1 MVNYHLEYAML
12 PPIRQRLKSILAKE
26 KIEKHTIIETQLK
39 DLIAE
44 DSLNVSTQ
52 LLSELSGDA
61 NIADNEHLK
70 CLYTIDG
77 LNHTKIKALIA
88 KRLKVKLYN
97 KNVGDAID
105 SLVYPYCRRLYLSYL
120 HAAEQQFEQG
130 TTHLLKHDELVFLLC
145 RAINAAFTMLM
156 WRYFDD
162 QPAPVD
168 TWKQVNKLFRY
179 AENSTLLND
188 RIVLFQQE
196 DKVTDFSSLYV
207 AGLMLSTMQKG
218 NYSASEIHIVSTIL
232 FTWAQGAMLDKAY
245 QPNKY
250 QFAVDLDLDKGAER
264 IRKFDPK
271 ADYRFW
277 RTEYIVD
284 KVDVFL
290 KAVTTNTL
298 PKDSEMRG
306 FGSVRV
312 LIKLFKKLQQDW
324 SADHY
329 KRQRRGSTRIKTESQ
344 LHVINGL
351 EQVYQQLTHHVKQ
364 QVSGGLSNYDVRES
378 TYSKMLDSHTRSM
391 ILGVDEWVVVDESVT
406 GFGVDLGKN
415 PSAWIDVG
423 KLIGCKHTVTNNQ
436 YFVAEIKSV
445 KKQKNGAYR
454 AGVKLI
460 STQCI
465 PLHLYRLDQSE
476 AELSKG
482 FYLDNEHN
490 DVDMNK
496 FSCLWVPA
504 KKGAE
509 NSKPTLIIPFGEYQ
523 RDRQFKMDLGGEEKT
538 LMLGKAIDIQAEW
551 VRAVIASVH

>member
-12 PPIRQRLKSILAKE
+12 PPIKQRLKSILVKE
-26 KIEKHTIIETQLK
+26 KVERHAIIEAQLK

-52 LLSELSGDA
+52 LLTELSGDT
-61 NIADNEHLK
+61 NIVDNEYLK
-70 CLYTIDG
+70 CLYTIDE
-77 LNHTKIKALIA
+77 LNHGKIKALIA

-105 SLVYPYCRRLYLSYL
+105 RLVYPYCRRLYLSYL

-130 TTHLLKHDELVFLLC
+130 ASYLLKHDELVFLLC
-145 RAINAAFTMLM
+145 RAINAAFDMLM

-168 TWKQVNKLFRY
+168 TWRQVNKLFRY
-179 AENSTLLND
+179 AESSTLLND

-196 DKVTDFSSLYV
+196 SKVTDFSSLYV

-218 NYSASEIHIVSTIL
+218 NYNASEIHIVSSLL
-232 FTWAQGAMLDKAY
+232 FTWAQGATIDKAY
-245 QPNKY
+245 HPNKY
-250 QFAVDLDLDKGAER
+250 QFAVDISLDKGAER
-264 IRKFDPK
+264 LRKFDPK

-284 KVDVFL
+284 KVDTFL
-290 KAVTTNTL
+290 KAVATNTL
-298 PKDSEMRG
+298 PKDSEMKS

-312 LIKLFKKLQQDW
+312 LIKLFRKLQQDW
-324 SADHY
+324 SAEHY
-329 KRQRRGSTRIKTESQ
+329 KRQRRGSTRIKSESQ
-344 LHVINGL
+344 LLVINGL
-351 EQVYQQLTHHVKQ
+351 EQVFQQLNHHVKQ
-364 QVSGGLSNYDVRES
+364 QVSGEVSNYDVRES

-391 ILGVDEWVVVDESVT
+391 ILGVDEWLVIDESVT
-406 GFGVDLGKN
+406 GFGVDLGKT

-423 KLIGCKHTVTNNQ
+423 KLIGCKHTMINSQ

-465 PLHLYRLDQSE
+465 PLYLTRLDQSE

-482 FYLDNEHN
+482 FYLDNEHH
-490 DVDMNK
+490 DIDMNK

-504 KKGAE
+504 RKDTE
-509 NSKPTLIIPFGEYQ
+509 NSKPSLIIPFGEYR
-523 RDRQFKMDLGGEEKT
+523 RDRQFKMNLGGEEKI
-538 LMLGKAIDIQAEW
+538 LVLGKAIDIHAEW
-551 VRAVIASVH
+551 VRVMIASVH